1 MPGLKLIRCA
11 GVKPVAAV
19 EPTPPVWFVAQA
31 EVPPLTETAARL
43 LVELIRRADAGDK
56 AEGNTAA

>member
-1 MPGLKLIRCA
+1 M
-11 GVKPVAAV
+11 KPVAAA

-43 LVELIRRADAGDK
+43 LVELIRRAHAGDK